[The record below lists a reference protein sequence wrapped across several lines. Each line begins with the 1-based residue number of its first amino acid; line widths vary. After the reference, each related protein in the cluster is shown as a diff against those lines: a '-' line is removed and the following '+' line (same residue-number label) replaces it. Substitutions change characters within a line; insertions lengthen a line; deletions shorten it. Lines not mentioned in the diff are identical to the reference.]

1 MAITEATRAGEF
13 LLSEANGTRSREAII
28 INATAGK
35 LAAGTLL
42 AKITAANAGSAS
54 ADSGNTGNGTFGAVT
69 VDNTAITGDYLVT
82 ITEAAEDGG
91 TFTVV
96 DPNGVTVGSGSVGV
110 KFTGGGLEFTIA
122 DGATDFAAD
131 DSWTVSVTAGIGE
144 WVAYDDDGTDDGR
157 RACTGILY
165 EAVDASTADAR
176 GVAVVRDAEVIGAK
190 LTGNDTNGTADLLA
204 LGIIVR

>member
-13 LLSEANGTRSREAII
+13 LLSEANGTRSRQSII
-28 INATAGK
+28 INATAGM
-35 LAAGTLL
+35 LVAGTLL
-42 AKITAANAGSAS
+42 AEITAANAAS
-54 ADSGNTGNGTFGAVT
+54 VTAGTNTGNGTFSAVT

-82 ITEAAEDGG
+82 ITEAAENGG

-96 DPNGVTVGSGSVGV
+96 DPNGDEVGTGSVGV
-110 KFTGGGLEFTIA
+110 EFVGGGLTFTIS
-122 DGATDFAAD
+122 DGATDFAVD
-131 DSWTVSVTAGIGE
+131 DSWTVSLTAGIGE
-144 WVAYDDDGTDDGR
+144 WVPYDDDGIDDGR

-165 EAVDASTADAR
+165 GPVDARTSDAKA
-176 GVAVVRDAEVIGAK
+176 VAIVRDAEVSDAK